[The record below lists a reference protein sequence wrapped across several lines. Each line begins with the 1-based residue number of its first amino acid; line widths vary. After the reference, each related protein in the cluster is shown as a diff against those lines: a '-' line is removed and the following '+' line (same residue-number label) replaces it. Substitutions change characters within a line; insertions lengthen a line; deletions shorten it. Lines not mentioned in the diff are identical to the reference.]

1 MTNKYEKEE
10 LEKLNQSLASE
21 PESNDESKGVIR
33 KLCCVTCV
41 CILFMITEIVGGYIA
56 NSLAI
61 MSDAAHLMSDLVS
74 FSISMLSV
82 ILS

>member
-1 MTNKYEKEE
+1 MSNKYEKEE

-21 PESNDESKGVIR
+21 PESNDESKEVIR